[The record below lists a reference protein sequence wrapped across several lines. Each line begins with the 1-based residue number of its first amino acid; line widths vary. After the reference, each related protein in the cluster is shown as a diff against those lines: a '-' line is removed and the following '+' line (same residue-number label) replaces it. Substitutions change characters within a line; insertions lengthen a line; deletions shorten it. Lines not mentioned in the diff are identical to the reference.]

1 MGLGRRAAFV
11 LDVGS
16 ASVRIVIGERK
27 DDGSH
32 KIVFNGGKVSNLRK
46 ALDESGCL
54 DPAKAQKTLD
64 AVASLLQQAGSCR
77 PSRGACLCT
86 QAVRQSSNIEWFLDR
101 LQKIAG
107 VEPEILSPKRE
118 GFLACLGSQDLMG
131 DGGLLIDFGGGS
143 TELIERSPEG
153 PVRIQS
159 YPLGAGVP
167 IPGLD
172 DYDCG
177 KNSEWDSIRDTADR
191 MWDCHLD
198 AGIAHPGGQAVV
210 LGGTVTTL
218 GAIREG
224 MQPFSPGK
232 LHGARLGVSDLESVT
247 RLLYTMSLD
256 ARRNIR
262 GMEPGRESIIVNG
275 GILLS
280 GLLAKLH
287 ISQVVISER
296 GIRFGRLEE
305 LLQTDF

>member
-1 MGLGRRAAFV
+1 MGLSRRAAFV

-16 ASVRIVIGERK
+16 ASVRIVIGERN

-32 KIVFNGGKVSNLRK
+32 RIVFNGGKVSNLRK
-46 ALDESGCL
+46 ALDDSGCL
-54 DPAKAQKTLD
+54 DPVKAQKTLD
-64 AVASLLQQAGSCR
+64 AVASLLHQAGSCR

-86 QAVRQSSNIEWFLDR
+86 QAVRQSRNIEWFLER
-101 LQKIAG
+101 LREIAG
-107 VEPEILSPKRE
+107 VEPEILSPTRE
-118 GFLACLGSQDLMG
+118 GFLACLGSQDLMA

-143 TELIERSPEG
+143 TELIERSPDG
-153 PVRIQS
+153 SVCIQS

-172 DYDCG
+172 DFG
-177 KNSEWDSIRDTADR
+177 KNSEWDTIRDAADR
-191 MWDCHLD
+191 MWDCRLD
-198 AGIAHPGGQAVV
+198 PVIAHPGGQAVV

-247 RLLYTMSLD
+247 RLLYTMTLD

-275 GILLS
+275 GILLL

-305 LLQTDF
+305 LLHTDF